1 MVLIRM
7 PLRTVGVDAMVYVSL
22 IGSSGNAGNVGKVVA
37 FGAELVLGLVV
48 QVAKLMLKRR

>member
-1 MVLIRM
+1 M